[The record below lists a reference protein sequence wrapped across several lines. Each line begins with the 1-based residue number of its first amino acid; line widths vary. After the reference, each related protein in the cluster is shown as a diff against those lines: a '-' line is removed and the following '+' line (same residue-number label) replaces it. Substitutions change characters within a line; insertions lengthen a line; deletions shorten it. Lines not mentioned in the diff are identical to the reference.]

1 MQNVPVKIK
10 LFDPSLPLPAYQTS
24 GAAAFDL
31 YSRETVTIAPSEAA
45 QIPTNIAIELPPDFW
60 LLVAARSSLYKR
72 GLQLINGIGVI
83 DADFCGNDDEIKVI
97 LRNFSDTSITIT
109 PGERI
114 AQGVIIPRTQAQFTI
129 VPELSRANRGG
140 FGSTGIK

>member
-10 LFDPSLPLPAYQTS
+10 LFDPSLPLPAYQTT

-31 YSRETVTIAPSEAA
+31 YSRLSVTIQPGTAE
-45 QIPTNIAIELPPDFW
+45 QVPTNIAIQLPSDFW

-83 DADFCGNDDEIKVI
+83 DADYCGNDDEIMII
-97 LRNFSDTSITIT
+97 LRNFSDTPVTIN

-114 AQGVIIPRTQAQFTI
+114 AQGIIIPRTQAQFT
-129 VPELSRANRGG
+129 VTAHLECANRGG
-140 FGSTGIK
+140 FGSTGL